1 MEILLVTW
9 SIPVVKF
16 QCVACAGAHAHW
28 LSCSGVFATPWTV
41 ARQAPLSME
50 FSRQGYWRGL
60 LFPSPEDLPHPRIEP
75 ASPVAPGGFSTTE
88 PPEWVSEWSHS
99 VVSDSATPW
108 TVTYQAPPSMG
119 FSRQGYW
126 SGLPFPSP
134 GDLPDPGIEP
144 TSLASPALAGRLF
157 ILHHLGSPSLI

>member
-16 QCVACAGAHAHW
+16 QCVACARAHAHW

-99 VVSDSATPW
+99 VVSDSLRPHGLWPTRLLRPW
-108 TVTYQAPPSMG
+108 DFPGKNTGVGCYFLLQRIFPT
-119 FSRQGYW
+119 QG
-126 SGLPFPSP
+126 LN
-134 GDLPDPGIEP
+134 LH
-144 TSLASPALAGRLF
+144 LLF
-157 ILHHLGSPSLI
+157 LLYH